1 MNFSK
6 EDLLK
11 EITFKTSRS
20 GGKGG
25 QNVNKVS
32 SKVELN
38 INIRESAT
46 FTEVQKSIILLKLS
60 NRINAE
66 GILQIITEEERS
78 QLHNKERSLEKLL
91 VLIKNALHVP
101 KVRKATKPKRS
112 AIEKRLKVKQ
122 LTALKKINRKDF
134 FRD

>member
-38 INIRESAT
+38 INIESST
-46 FTEVQKSIILLKLS
+46 LFSDDQKVLLLQKLS
-60 NRINAE
+60 NRINAV
-66 GILQIITEEERS
+66 GILQVITEEDRS
-78 QLHNKERSLEKLL
+78 QLQNKLRSIEKLVL
-91 VLIKNALHVP
+91 LIKNALHQP
-101 KVRKATKPKRS
+101 KVRKATKPGKRV
-112 AIEKRLKVKQ
+112 IEKRLKTKQ
-122 LTALKKINRKDF
+122 LTALKKISRKNDLW
-134 FRD
+134 D